1 MKRLALFLALL
12 TLPACGQHLAGTT
25 YRASVG
31 RQVTEFMQ
39 RDATTTWNVGA
50 EVRFD
55 VNRCGGCHGS
65 LLPKD
70 SREVRL

>member
-1 MKRLALFLALL
+1 MKKHARITLIFALL

-39 RDATTTWNVGA
+39 RDAATTWNVGA
-50 EVRFD
+50 EMRFEA
-55 VNRCGGCHGS
+55 NR
-65 LLPKD
+65 
-70 SREVRL
+70 

>member
-1 MKRLALFLALL
+1 MTRLLAILALLL

-39 RDATTTWNVGA
+39 RDAATTWNVGA
-50 EVRFD
+50 EMRFD
-55 VNRCGGCHGS
+55 T
-65 LLPKD
+65 KQ
-70 SREVRL
+70 